1 MNAVHTTLDAVL
13 ANPGQFIGELT
24 YVNYASNRDAGMTP
38 EAYASMFRNFPM
50 EAYEARYQSE
60 RVAA

>member
-1 MNAVHTTLDAVL
+1 MNAIHTTLDAVL
-13 ANPGQFIGELT
+13 ANPAQLVGELT
-24 YVNYASNRDAGMTP
+24 YVNYATNRDVGMTP
-38 EAYASMFRNFPM
+38 EAYASMFRNFPV